1 MKTMLHWLVDRD
13 RVVVKCNHL
22 KHLSASQK
30 KGGQRKGR
38 GKELKSGQGAKEFLF
53 GVKQKSVKKQEQA
66 AVESTCLGE
75 PEIET
80 ETVSVAL

>member
-1 MKTMLHWLVDRD
+1 MLHWLVDRD

-22 KHLSASQK
+22 KHLSASHK
-30 KGGQRKGR
+30 KGCQQKGR

-53 GVKQKSVKKQEQA
+53 GVKQKNVKQKEQA
-66 AVESTCLGE
+66 AMGSTSLEE
-75 PEIET
+75 PGVVT